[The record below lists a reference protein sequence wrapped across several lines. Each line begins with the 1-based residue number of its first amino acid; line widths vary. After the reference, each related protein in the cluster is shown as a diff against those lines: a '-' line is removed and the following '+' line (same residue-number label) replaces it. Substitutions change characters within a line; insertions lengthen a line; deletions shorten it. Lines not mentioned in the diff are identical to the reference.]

1 MLVRLASRMAWQNSG
16 IAAASSHVAGSLLRG
31 SPVNSGMGEAI
42 AGQNVAT
49 SVAWTA
55 ASLGGV
61 RFATK
66 VGGGSTKNKKDS
78 AGRRL
83 GVKKFGKEK
92 VIPGNIIVRQRGTK
106 FHPGLNVG
114 MGRDHTLFSKAVGEV
129 KFYKLF
135 RPGRRNRWRQY
146 VNVIPVGDDGKQL
159 EQHYQIIDQE
169 YLTRFKEKN
178 KGIRRETVPQML
190 RRRAKAELI
199 ARGLPPKLEG
209 DWKAILK
216 EPSQVLET
224 IPEGIEQQASV

>member
-1 MLVRLASRMAWQNSG
+1 MRHRYENYFQRLIVPGMLLQ
-16 IAAASSHVAGSLLRG
+16 
-31 SPVNSGMGEAI
+31 
-42 AGQNVAT
+42 
-49 SVAWTA
+49 
-55 ASLGGV
+55 
-61 RFATK
+61 
-66 VGGGSTKNKKDS
+66 
-78 AGRRL
+78 
-83 GVKKFGKEK
+83 
-92 VIPGNIIVRQRGTK
+92 
-106 FHPGLNVG
+106 FH
-114 MGRDHTLFSKAVGEV
+114 RK
-129 KFYKLF
+129 Y
-135 RPGRRNRWRQY
+135 
-146 VNVIPVGDDGKQL
+146 GKQL